1 MKRLKSTTG
10 RGDKSAL
17 FDGEEHMMRLKSSK
31 GRGEKSALFD
41 GEEHMMRLKSSKG
54 RGEKSALFDGQEHV
68 TCLKSSGGVA
78 TAAKSA
84 LFDGTD
90 FNDRLRVAGA
100 ANKLTLF
107 HGLHERSKRKA
118 RGGHPFFKCQGAQ
131 LLVNC
136 IVQPL
141 IFRSS
146 ASHYCHKQR
155 STEGAMLPVYS

>member
-1 MKRLKSTTG
+1 MYNSASTG
-10 RGDKSAL
+10 RGEKSAL
-17 FDGEEHMMRLKSSK
+17 FDGPEHVKRLKSAT

-41 GEEHMMRLKSSKG
+41 GEEHMMRLKSSEG
-54 RGEKSALFDGQEHV
+54 RGEKSALFDGQERV
-68 TCLKSSGGVA
+68 ACLKSSRGVA
-78 TAAKSA
+78 TAAKAA

-107 HGLHERSKRKA
+107 HGLHERSNRKA
-118 RGGHPFFKCQGAQ
+118 RGGHPSFKCQGAQ

-136 IVQPL
+136 LAQP
-141 IFRSS
+141 FVFSSS

-155 STEGAMLPVYS
+155 STEGAELPVYS

>member
-1 MKRLKSTTG
+1 MYNSAST
-10 RGDKSAL
+10 
-17 FDGEEHMMRLKSSK
+17 

-41 GEEHMMRLKSSKG
+41 GPEHVKRLKSTTGRGEKSALFDGVEHMMRLKSSEG

-68 TCLKSSGGVA
+68 ACLKSSRGVA

-107 HGLHERSKRKA
+107 HGPHERTNRKA
-118 RGGHPFFKCQGAQ
+118 RGGHPFFKCQEAQ